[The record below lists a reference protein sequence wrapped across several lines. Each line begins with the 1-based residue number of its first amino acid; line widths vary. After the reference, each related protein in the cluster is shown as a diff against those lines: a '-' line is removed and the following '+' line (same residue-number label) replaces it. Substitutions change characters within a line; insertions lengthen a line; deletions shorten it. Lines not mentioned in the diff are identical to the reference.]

1 MVETEDGLV
10 DDGTAE
16 TEVKFRLPRGSDPG
30 PEGVPKDIPIVTGA
44 VGAEATPT
52 RAPKRNGP
60 HMNCPPHQSRD
71 QAGRCR
77 EPGHSRQ
84 PTSSHS
90 TGRHIQHWVGRCR
103 VPGHSW

>member
-71 QAGRCR
+71 QAGSARKGGPFDIR
-77 EPGHSRQ
+77 NSLGNTFKRRLVAW
-84 PTSSHS
+84 
-90 TGRHIQHWVGRCR
+90 GRASDFG
-103 VPGHSW
+103 S